1 MPARRPGDGSRVP
14 PVSSRADHRRAPDA
28 PQPNRER
35 PLVGILAG
43 ERDQRGRLDKGVH
56 RRQVREGVSLYQ
68 VQKLLF
74 DVNRD
79 RQVQARFLHERER
92 LVEDYELTPAER
104 RAILETDFHTLYQ
117 MGVHSLLL
125 GPLAATLGLSFPDY
139 LAILRGTK
147 P

>member
-1 MPARRPGDGSRVP
+1 
-14 PVSSRADHRRAPDA
+14 
-28 PQPNRER
+28 
-35 PLVGILAG
+35 
-43 ERDQRGRLDKGVH
+43 
-56 RRQVREGVSLYQ
+56 VSLYQ

-79 RQVQARFLHERER
+79 ERARARFLAEREH
-92 LVEDYELTPAER
+92 LVGDYELSVDER
-104 RAILETDFHTLYQ
+104 RAILEADFHTLYR

-139 LAILRGTK
+139 LALLRETK

>member
-1 MPARRPGDGSRVP
+1 VHPG
-14 PVSSRADHRRAPDA
+14 
-28 PQPNRER
+28 
-35 PLVGILAG
+35 
-43 ERDQRGRLDKGVH
+43 
-56 RRQVREGVSLYQ
+56 QVRVGVSLYQ

-79 RQVQARFLHERER
+79 RQARARFLDERER
-92 LVEDYELTPAER
+92 LMTDYELTADER

-125 GPLAATLGLSFPDY
+125 VPLAATLGLSFPDY